1 MGPSLGLF
9 MEEESCPIC
18 FTISCVFCFFCVF
31 LGRGGG
37 SLCEPFGALLWG
49 RGGVMGKRDWSFELW
64 VGLCVF
70 FGGFMEGFSSEFSI
84 VILCERAIMCTILV
98 SLLLFSIVLV

>member
-1 MGPSLGLF
+1 
-9 MEEESCPIC
+9 
-18 FTISCVFCFFCVF
+18 
-31 LGRGGG
+31 
-37 SLCEPFGALLWG
+37 
-49 RGGVMGKRDWSFELW
+49 
-64 VGLCVF
+64 LCVF